1 MLDCQMLKASNGL
14 LPNHQIDDDKQIG
27 KKMSANILS
36 FVKTFLLCNLS
47 KFPNLIIAVNA
58 AFLL

>member
-1 MLDCQMLKASNGL
+1 MTSYNLMLDCQMLKASNGL

-36 FVKTFLLCNLS
+36 FVQT
-47 KFPNLIIAVNA
+47 
-58 AFLL
+58 